1 MKKNIEYFILNNKS
15 FVLYLFC
22 YYQSLYTILKIIHFI
37 IINFI
42 LINLYTHLL
51 FLKKKKKKKFI

>member
-42 LINLYTHLL
+42 FINLYTHLL
-51 FLKKKKKKKFI
+51 FLKKKKKKNFI

>member
-51 FLKKKKKKKFI
+51 FLKKKKKKNFF

>member
-51 FLKKKKKKKFI
+51 FLKKKKKNNFI